1 MTHLGILLACEHYPR
16 VAADASKLDAQ
27 LRIWFEALG
36 HDITRVSVFET
47 YEGNT
52 PGSVGDCD
60 IWIVSG
66 AALDWHPS
74 CQDRRGD
81 LFRFLRGVDAV
92 GAPIFGTYCGEH
104 AVHAAIGSPF
114 AASGFDGIPQFNAGV
129 LRQVFSDYQAG
140 FVNSGVDPRQSRG
153 GGGVMSLRRGAG
165 SGRGRAELTLRSTT
179 PIGRLPAWR
188 APP

>member
-81 LFRFLRGVDAV
+81 LFRFLRGVDAI

-114 AASGFDGIPQFNAGV
+114 A
-129 LRQVFSDYQAG
+129 
-140 FVNSGVDPRQSRG
+140 DPPVSPCR
-153 GGGVMSLRRGAG
+153 
-165 SGRGRAELTLRSTT
+165 LRSIRN
-179 PIGRLPAWR
+179 PFRSFIVSDRLFEFDRTRREMQRLSRPDALSNGGMLSRWMK
-188 APP
+188 AA